1 MTTRHLEH
9 AATPLRKSVMA
20 EMEREF
26 AEDFAATAASTFR
39 ASSNISVTNSLYHY
53 YTLMSG
59 RSVVQKSAAVKYVDT
74 TVKAGLRDM
83 DSLLAKRSMDFFC
96 LNDGSAPEIDLELR
110 TRKITE
116 FWRATT
122 PSRRPG
128 KPRRNKGPADFGWA
142 LATSVDQR
150 AVTCSVAPEWQSEIV
165 TQRRSFVVTA
175 EDTSIL
181 QQRHHVVDELV
192 EAGRHEVRPE
202 DESVRTVV
210 ADKRIYFLG
219 NLLRCT
225 HDRSTLEL
233 IDHHFAQIQLLA
245 LGDRAQ
251 FCHGRETIW

>member
-116 FWRATT
+116 FLESYYPIPA
-122 PSRRPG
+122 PG
-128 KPRRNKGPADFGWA
+128 KPRQNKAQPISAGP
-142 LATSVDQR
+142 LLLRSISVLSH
-150 AVTCSVAPEWQSEIV
+150 APAAPEWADRDCHATSFLRSHCGEHLDPAAAAP
-165 TQRRSFVVTA
+165 RRRRT
-175 EDTSIL
+175 
-181 QQRHHVVDELV
+181 RR
-192 EAGRHEVRPE
+192 GR
-202 DESVRTVV
+202 S
-210 ADKRIYFLG
+210 
-219 NLLRCT
+219 
-225 HDRSTLEL
+225 
-233 IDHHFAQIQLLA
+233 AQGA
-245 LGDRAQ
+245 TRG
-251 FCHGRETIW
+251 

>member
-116 FWRATT
+116 FLESYYPIPA
-122 PSRRPG
+122 PG

-150 AVTCSVAPEWQSEIV
+150 AVTCS
-165 TQRRSFVVTA
+165 
-175 EDTSIL
+175 
-181 QQRHHVVDELV
+181 
-192 EAGRHEVRPE
+192 
-202 DESVRTVV
+202 
-210 ADKRIYFLG
+210 
-219 NLLRCT
+219 RCT
-225 HDRSTLEL
+225 GMGSPRLS
-233 IDHHFAQIQLLA
+233 
-245 LGDRAQ
+245 RNVVPS
-251 FCHGRETIW
+251 